1 MKTGQWIVGALLTIA
16 ATAALADERPTA
28 EELLAG
34 YQKSVEHLNRV
45 GLECVEK
52 KPERR
57 AGENVIV
64 KETGTRVIYRDEAR
78 WMVADI
84 RRRTQ
89 SANGAS
95 HELATRQELVVG
107 DQLISFNLIESRDGM
122 PVPIDQ
128 GLQIVAWLERKM
140 GRTTEGAE
148 QGVANESEQMIGR
161 MLGGVQTLFGRFS
174 GDGEQPIWDVMRDSS
189 ALELLPETEVIGG
202 VETSVV
208 RSEGKFGTH
217 MLWLDPKYGGLPR
230 RIEIT
235 RKLGNLYNDNQLG
248 SRIGQPQEP
257 LRAGGKGPP
266 PNQKPDLRESWLRI
280 DDVRIEKKDGVF
292 VMTAWNEDWKLTRG
306 DGKTM
311 GERVEFSVSSVNF
324 KPETW
329 PDSAFRPSMEVPNKT
344 RVTARDGIRGTEYEW
359 VGGKVQVRA
368 GN

>member
-1 MKTGQWIVGALLTIA
+1 MKTGQWIVGGLLAIA

-95 HELATRQELVVG
+95 HELGTRQELVVG
-107 DQLISFNLIESRDGM
+107 DQVVSFNLIETRDGM

-128 GLQIVAWLERKM
+128 GLQIVAWLEPKM
-140 GRTTEGAE
+140 GRKIEGAE
-148 QGVANESEQMIGR
+148 QGVANEPDQMIGR
-161 MLGGVQTLFGRFS
+161 MLGGLQTLFGRFS
-174 GDGEQPIWDVMRDSS
+174 GDAGQAIWDVMRDS
-189 ALELLPETEVIGG
+189 ALELLPETEVIGDIK
-202 VETSVV
+202 TSVV

-217 MLWLDPKYGGLPR
+217 TLWLDPNCGGLPR
-230 RIEIT
+230 RIEIS
-235 RKLGNLYNDNQLG
+235 RKLGNLYDDNQLG

-257 LRAGGKGPP
+257 LRARGKGPP

-280 DDVRIEKKDGVF
+280 DDVRIEKEDGVF
-292 VMTAWNEDWKLTRG
+292 VMTAWNEDWKLTRR

-311 GERVEFSVSSVNF
+311 GERVDFSVSSVSF

-329 PDSAFRPSMEVPNKT
+329 PENAFRPTMEVPNKT
-344 RVTARDGIRGTEYEW
+344 RVIARDGVRGTEYEW
-359 VGGKVQVRA
+359 VDGKVRVRA